1 MEFGVYLPHAGPLCG
16 AEAVRDVAQAAEEL
30 GFASVWVNDHIPH
43 TLKWSEKFLCVG
55 SLDAPNKPD
64 HLEAI
69 TSLSYVAASTSK
81 VRLGFTV
88 LVLPFRSPAL
98 LAKQCATLDVYSG
111 GRLIFGVGA
120 GGIEPEFRALDIP
133 FKGRAGETVRSMRSI
148 RKYWETGAL
157 DAQVDGEDSTF
168 ELLPR
173 PVQKPGPP
181 VWFGGHTPWALRTT
195 ARHSEGWLPFA
206 LTLKEYQT
214 KLQELDAVLTEL
226 ERPRPTLAT
235 QHLIVIDEDGK
246 RAEERAGKTLT
257 ARFGDLEKGLEKSL
271 VGSPNQ
277 VLLKLR
283 AYKGLGAEHVI
294 LGFISTTVNEM
305 LDDMRLFATTILPTF
320 QSAPKTETP

>member
-43 TLKWSEKFLCVG
+43 TLRWSEKFLCVG

-64 HLEAI
+64 HLEAV
-69 TSLSYVAASTSK
+69 TSLSYVAAATNTVK
-81 VRLGFTV
+81 LGFTV

-120 GGIEPEFRALDIP
+120 GGVEPEFQALDIP
-133 FKGRAGETVRSMRSI
+133 FKGRARETVRAMRSI
-148 RKYWETGAL
+148 RNYWETGVL
-157 DAQVDGEDSTF
+157 KTRVDGEDLTF

-173 PVQKPGPP
+173 PAQEPAPP
-181 VWFGGHTPWALRTT
+181 IWFGGHTPWALRTT
-195 ARHSEGWLPFA
+195 ARHSEGWLPFG

-214 KLQELDAVLTEL
+214 KLQELDAVLAEL

-235 QHLIVIDEDGK
+235 QHLIAIDEDAE
-246 RAEERAGKTLT
+246 RAEERAGKTLS
-257 ARFGDLEKGLEKSL
+257 ARFGDLEKGIEKSL

-283 AYKGLGAEHVI
+283 AYKGLGVEHVV

-320 QSAPKTETP
+320 QSAPKKETP

>member
-1 MEFGVYLPHAGPLCG
+1 MEFGVYLPHAGPLCD

-43 TLKWSEKFLCVG
+43 TLQWSEKFLCVG

-64 HLEAI
+64 HLEAV
-69 TSLSYVAASTSK
+69 TSLSYVAASTKK
-81 VRLGFTV
+81 VKLGFTV

-120 GGIEPEFRALDIP
+120 GGVEPEFRALGIP

-148 RKYWETGAL
+148 RKYWETGSL
-157 DAQVDGEDSTF
+157 DAQVEGDDLTF

-173 PVQKPGPP
+173 PVQQPAPP
-181 VWFGGHTPWALRTT
+181 IWFGGHTPWALRTT
-195 ARHSEGWLPFA
+195 ARHSDGWLPFA
-206 LTLKEYQT
+206 LTLKEFQA
-214 KLQELDAVLTEL
+214 KLQELDTLLSEL

-235 QHLIVIDEDGK
+235 QHLIVIDEDAT
-246 RAEERAGKTLT
+246 RAEERAATTLT
-257 ARFGDLEKGLEKSL
+257 ARFGALDKGLEKSL

-277 VLLKLR
+277 ILLKLR
-283 AYKGLGAEHVI
+283 AYKGLGAEHVV
-294 LGFISTTVNEM
+294 LGFIATTVPEM
-305 LDDMRLFATTILPTF
+305 LDDMRLFSTTILPTF
-320 QSAPKTETP
+320 QS